1 MPRNGFFHF
10 KVTNL
15 TLYKKMDCT
24 FCSQKILIVAN
35 IFFLFDM
42 EGIFTVYFSSS
53 RFSYCSLVWLPAVK
67 QCHVDT
73 MMKPSLEEPNWFDT
87 MGPLAGDLLQ

>member
-1 MPRNGFFHF
+1 MPRNGFFSSKSQISH
-10 KVTNL
+10 
-15 TLYKKMDCT
+15 CT
-24 FCSQKILIVAN
+24 RKWTVHMFTKNPYSCQY
-35 IFFLFDM
+35 FFLFDM

-87 MGPLAGDLLQ
+87 LGPLAGDLLQ

>member
-35 IFFLFDM
+35 IFF
-42 EGIFTVYFSSS
+42 FSIWKA
-53 RFSYCSLVWLPAVK
+53 FSLSTSAALGSATALWSGY
-67 QCHVDT
+67 
-73 MMKPSLEEPNWFDT
+73 
-87 MGPLAGDLLQ
+87 LL